1 MRIIRLCEGRENISP
16 RPKLAQLG
24 TPSYITL
31 TSYAKH
37 AMPVLTKMIGF
48 VATTNAENAKK
59 FYGGILGFRLMS
71 EDQYALAYDA
81 NGTMLRVTKAQQFTP
96 ARGTVVGWDVDDIHA
111 AVRELTARGVMFEQF
126 NLPFMKQDELG
137 VWSAPNGDQVAWF
150 KDPDG
155 NTLSVSHHNP
165 ANLAR

>member
-1 MRIIRLCEGRENISP
+1 
-16 RPKLAQLG
+16 
-24 TPSYITL
+24 
-31 TSYAKH
+31 
-37 AMPVLTKMIGF
+37 MPMLTKMIGF

-96 ARGTVVGWDVDDIHA
+96 ARGTVVGWEVDDIHA
-111 AVRELTARGVMFEQF
+111 AVRELTTRGVMFEQF